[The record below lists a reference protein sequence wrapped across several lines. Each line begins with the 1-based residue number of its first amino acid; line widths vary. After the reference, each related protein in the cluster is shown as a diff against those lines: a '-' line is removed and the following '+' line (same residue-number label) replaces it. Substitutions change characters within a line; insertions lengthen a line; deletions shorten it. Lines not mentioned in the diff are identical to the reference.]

1 MHSSI
6 DVANKL
12 LELAKNKGRKF
23 TQFELIKLVYLC
35 HCEMLIAH
43 KKPLIDD
50 VIYAWKHGPV
60 IKTLRDVIKDYKKD
74 PIIYPIRPYQEHK
87 NFNSEEENIIS
98 KTFKKYEKYSASDFY
113 NLTHAP
119 NTPWDIV
126 YNQYEK
132 STTDIENIISNSAIL
147 ISALY
152 FNQNYYEDFFNFTPV
167 GKEEW

>member
-6 DVANKL
+6 NVANRL
-12 LELAKNKGRKF
+12 LELAEKKGRKF

-35 HCEMLIAH
+35 HCEMLITH

-60 IKTLRDVIKDYKKD
+60 IKNLRDATKNYKRS
-74 PIIYPIRPYQEHK
+74 PVIYPIKMHETQK
-87 NFNSEEENIIS
+87 DFNSEEENIVLKI
-98 KTFKKYEKYSASDFY
+98 FKKYENYTASDFY

-126 YNQYEK
+126 YNQNEK
-132 STTDIENIISNSAIL
+132 NTTDVENIISNSTIL
-147 ISALY
+147 LSALY
-152 FNQNYYEDFFNFTPV
+152 FNQNYHEEVFNFPSV
-167 GKEEW
+167 GNEAW